1 MFLQPLVFFTAAAW
15 VFGFAAFGFYI
26 AFKRGTAPVTERI
39 VDLVA
44 SLLVGA
50 LGAGVMI
57 GGLYIIE
64 ELI

>member
-1 MFLQPLVFFTAAAW
+1 MFFQPLVFFTAIMWAL
-15 VFGFAAFGFYI
+15 GFAAFGFYV
-26 AFKRGTAPVTERI
+26 AFKRGAAPIGERM